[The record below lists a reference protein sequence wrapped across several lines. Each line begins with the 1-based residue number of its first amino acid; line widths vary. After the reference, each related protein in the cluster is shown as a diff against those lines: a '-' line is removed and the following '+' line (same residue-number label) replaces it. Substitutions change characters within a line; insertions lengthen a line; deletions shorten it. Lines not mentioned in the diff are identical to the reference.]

1 MTPPPPNYRCRLWA
15 SQNYK
20 FKFLRNFLTKQ
31 NKFVAPLLLFLAL
44 KPIKMVKI
52 GFRIPSFGVGCF
64 VRPGEQNKKGR
75 KKPICLLFHI
85 ILQRIFRSR
94 KKHKGNSL
102 LILWFIIFQAKKAK
116 GISMT
121 YPKTASLVCKP
132 NTMRQRNGFPPNFVH
147 SLDSSHMMLTSLY
160 LWSQGNIDSVP
171 TYMLKYIF

>member
-1 MTPPPPNYRCRLWA
+1 
-15 SQNYK
+15 
-20 FKFLRNFLTKQ
+20 
-31 NKFVAPLLLFLAL
+31 
-44 KPIKMVKI
+44 MVKI
-52 GFRIPSFGVGCF
+52 GFRIPSFSVGCF
-64 VRPGEQNKKGR
+64 VRPGEQNKKGQ

-94 KKHKGNSL
+94 KKHKGNYL

-171 TYMLKYIF
+171 TYMLKHTF